1 MNTDNQNIPEEID
14 LIKLKQSISNAI
26 NRSILNTFLFFK
38 KNVYKFV
45 IIITSGIVLGGFL
58 DNYFKNYLAEIVVNS
73 NFTNNEYL
81 YSKIDKL
88 NSEFGIKVK
97 NKDLLKE
104 VPNVEKFSKIQVEPI
119 VDIYAFVNNQAVGNN
134 AQNSQN
140 FEMLKLMSENGDIN
154 KIIKDQITSKNYQLQ
169 KINLF
174 SRTKV
179 SEKEVKSII
188 KYLNKDSYFDSILN
202 LNIKNIRDRISKNDS
217 TVKQIDDLIKSY
229 SISLAKGN
237 TNVLIKNENTEV
249 NNLIDQKNSLLRI
262 IDDDKL
268 SLVTKNKI
276 IRENTIVINQTNNKG
291 ITNKLKFILPI
302 IFILLFLIYNYIMY
316 LNRKSKNINI

>member
-1 MNTDNQNIPEEID
+1 MSTDNQNIPEEID

-26 NRSILNTFLFFK
+26 NRLILNTFLFFK

-45 IIITSGIVLGGFL
+45 IIITSGIVLGVFL

-119 VDIYAFVNNQAVGNN
+119 VDIYAFVNNQAFANN

-174 SRTKV
+174 SKTKV
-179 SEKEVKSII
+179 SEKDVKSII
-188 KYLNKDSYFDSILN
+188 KYLNKDPYFDSILN

-237 TNVLIKNENTEV
+237 ANVLIKNENTEV
-249 NNLIDQKNSLLRI
+249 NNLIDQKNSLIRI
-262 IDDDKL
+262 IEDDKL

-276 IRENTIVINQTNNKG
+276 IRENTIVINQTNDKG
-291 ITNKLKFILPI
+291 IANKLKFILPI